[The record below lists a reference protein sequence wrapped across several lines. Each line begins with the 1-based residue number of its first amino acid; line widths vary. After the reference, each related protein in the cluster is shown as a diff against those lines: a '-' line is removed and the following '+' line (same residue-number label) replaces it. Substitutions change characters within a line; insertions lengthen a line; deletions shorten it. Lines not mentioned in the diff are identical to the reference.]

1 MKLKVL
7 TSSLI
12 ALAAFSVTGCQTTD
26 NNRLVADKQS
36 NDKQPGAAVGQQ
48 DSARDPVTNPLPDL
62 QAIPELASGTRINPA
77 SLAREPV
84 DSPPPI
90 TDLWQRIRQQLR
102 FTAPDNPRIRA
113 QRNWYVSHPTY
124 LKRVGKRAEPF
135 LHLIVEAIEQR
146 DMPMDLVLLP
156 IVESAFDPFAYSHG
170 SASGVWQ
177 FIPGT
182 ARHYGLDINW
192 WYDGRRDVYA
202 ATHAALD
209 YLDYLHAY
217 FDGDWLHALAAYN
230 SGQGRVG
237 AAIRKNKRA
246 GKPTD
251 FWSLDLP
258 RETRAYV
265 PKLLALSDILTNS
278 ERYGIIWHP
287 IANQPQLQ
295 VVELPAQIDLAK
307 AAEMADL
314 PLETLHLYNSAYN
327 RWSTAPEGPH
337 RLLLPQP
344 NAETFQTAIEN
355 SDPKQWLSW
364 QRHQIQSGESLIT
377 IAKKYHTSVAAI
389 QRVNDISSH
398 IIRSGD
404 HLLIPVASNELS
416 DYSLSQDQRLQAKQQ
431 QQRKG
436 NKAEHIVQSGDTL
449 WDLSRTYQVGMRE
462 LAKWNGM
469 APGDFLRPGQK
480 LVIWSQDQQTV
491 KRQSSLIRTVS
502 YQVRNGDSLAR
513 IASKFN
519 VSIGEIEQWNN
530 ISRQR
535 YLQPGQRLTLKV
547 DVTNVSG

>member
-1 MKLKVL
+1 MKLTLSTGALL
-7 TSSLI
+7 TLS
-12 ALAAFSVTGCQTTD
+12 ALALTGCQATNNKTLLAGDQTNNNQQASAQVETTPSATSATPAP
-26 NNRLVADKQS
+26 VA
-36 NDKQPGAAVGQQ
+36 
-48 DSARDPVTNPLPDL
+48 L
-62 QAIPELASGTRINPA
+62 QAVPELALGTQINAQQTAQTPA
-77 SLAREPV
+77 QEQAR
-84 DSPPPI
+84 I
-90 TDLWQRIRQQLR
+90 TDLWQRIRQQLQ
-102 FTAPDNPRIRA
+102 FSAPDNPQIRA
-113 QRNWYVSHPTY
+113 QRNWYVGHPTY
-124 LKRVGKRAEPF
+124 LKRVSKRAEPF

-182 ARHYGLDINW
+182 ARYYGLDINW

-209 YLDYLHAY
+209 YLEYLHDY

-287 IANQPQLQ
+287 IENQPQLK

-307 AAEMADL
+307 AAEMAGL
-314 PLETLHLYNSAYN
+314 SLETLHLYNSAYN
-327 RWSTAPEGPH
+327 RWSTAPNGPH
-337 RLLLPQP
+337 RLLLPQA
-344 NAETFQTAIEN
+344 NAEIFQTAIDN

-389 QRVNDISSH
+389 QRVNDIGSH

-416 DYSLSQDQRLQAKQQ
+416 DYTLSQGQRLQAKQQ
-431 QQRKG
+431 KQRNGSKV
-436 NKAEHIVQSGDTL
+436 EHIVQSGDTL

-462 LAKWNGM
+462 LAKWNSM
-469 APGDFLRPGQK
+469 APGDFLRLGQK
-480 LVIWSQDQQTV
+480 LVIWSQNEQSAQRQTG
-491 KRQSSLIRTVS
+491 LIRTVN

-513 IASKFN
+513 IANKFN

-530 ISRQR
+530 ISRRR